1 MIISVIKEIKPYEN
15 RVAATP
21 TTAGELVRRG
31 HTVLVERGAGLGS
44 YFSDAAYEAVG
55 AVIVEKEEAWSRGE
69 LIYKVKEIFPEEY
82 QYIDDQKIIF
92 TYIHSN
98 AHLDQTE
105 YLLSSGCTSIAYE
118 DVIAEDGTFP
128 LLSPMSELA
137 GKGGFLAALHFSQSV
152 HGGQGILLNNVCGV
166 ESPVVTI
173 IGAGVSGMG
182 AAELA
187 GNLGNRVQILEVNT
201 RAMEAAAKRLPYN
214 VELLYSNRANLE
226 KCLKNS
232 DVIIN
237 CILWDKTRKDH
248 LIYREDLKLMKP
260 GALIVD
266 VACDDHGAIETCRS
280 TNHAEPVYTEE
291 GILHYAV
298 DNIPSA
304 FAKTASET
312 LANATIPYAAAIAGK
327 GVRQALKDHAGLR
340 RGLTTYQGKLTLKE
354 TADKYG
360 IPFTDPNQLV
370 ETF

>member
-21 TTAGELVRRG
+21 TTVGELVRRG
-31 HTVLVERGAGLGS
+31 HEVLVERGAGLGS
-44 YFSDAAYEAVG
+44 HFTDGEYEAAG
-55 AVIVEKEEAWSRGE
+55 AKIVAKEEAWNKGE

-82 QYIDDQKIIF
+82 QYINDKKIIF

-98 AHLDQTE
+98 AHLDQTQ
-105 YLLSSGCTSIAYE
+105 YLLASGCTSIAYE
-118 DVIAEDGTFP
+118 DVIASDGTFP
-128 LLSPMSELA
+128 LLAPMSELA

-152 HGGQGILLNNVCGV
+152 HGGQGVLLNNVSGV

-187 GNLGNRVQILEVNT
+187 AAFGNRVQILEVNSKIIENA
-201 RAMEAAAKRLPYN
+201 RNRLPYN

-226 KCLKNS
+226 RCLKNS

-248 LIYREDLKLMKP
+248 LIYREDLKLMKS

-266 VACDDHGAIETCRS
+266 VACDDNGAIETCRS
-280 TNHAEPVYTEE
+280 TSHADPIYVEE
-291 GILHYAV
+291 GITHYAV

-304 FAKTASET
+304 FAKTASVTLSNAT
-312 LANATIPYAAAIAGK
+312 LAYVIEIAQK
-327 GVRQALKDHAGLR
+327 GVERALKENAGLR
-340 RGLTTYQGKLTLKE
+340 RGLTTYKGQLTLLE
-354 TADKYG
+354 TAEKYG
-360 IPFTDPNQLV
+360 IEFINPNELV

>member
-15 RVAATP
+15 RVAVTP

-31 HTVLVERGAGLGS
+31 HEVLVEKDAGLGS
-44 YFSDAAYEAVG
+44 YFTDADYEAVG
-55 AVIVEKEEAWSRGE
+55 AKIVDKEEAWAKGQ

-82 QYIDDQKIIF
+82 HYIDDKKIIF

-98 AHLDQTE
+98 AHLEQTE

-118 DVIAEDGTFP
+118 DVIAPDGTFP
-128 LLSPMSELA
+128 LLAPMSELA

-152 HGGQGILLNNVCGV
+152 HGGQGVLLNNVCGV

-187 GNLGNRVQILEVNT
+187 ANFGNKVQILEVNT
-201 RAMEAAAKRLPYN
+201 KSMEAARKILPYN

-248 LIYREDLKLMKP
+248 LINREDLKMMKP

-266 VACDDHGAIETCRS
+266 VACDDNGAIETCRS
-280 TNHAEPVYTEE
+280 TNHAEPIYVEE
-291 GILHYAV
+291 GITHYAV

-304 FAKTASET
+304 FAKTASVT
-312 LANATIPYAAAIAGK
+312 LSNATIPYAIEIAQK
-327 GVRQALKDHAGLR
+327 GVERALKENPGLR
-340 RGLTTYQGKLTLKE
+340 RGLTTYQGKLTLQE
-354 TADKYG
+354 TADKFG
-360 IPFTDPNQLV
+360 IEFVDPNKLV
-370 ETF
+370 EAF